1 MKNSTVG
8 FKDSKRLTQ
17 WVKICLYAQIIV
29 AIISLLTTGLEYKY
43 LYDVQKHNRLSQ
55 KGLLKRFSV
64 SCYGQQKAIE
74 EIRAEKAEQYKKLGN
89 DRKSKEYQK
98 WFLKY
103 NPGDKKNKSKSKTV
117 RKTPS
122 QNKTKKNKSKSDYL
136 Y

>member
-1 MKNSTVG
+1 M
-8 FKDSKRLTQ
+8 
-17 WVKICLYAQIIV
+17 
-29 AIISLLTTGLEYKY
+29 
-43 LYDVQKHNRLSQ
+43 
-55 KGLLKRFSV
+55 
-64 SCYGQQKAIE
+64 E

-89 DRKSKEYQK
+89 DRKSKEYHK

-103 NPGDKKNKSKSKTV
+103 NPGDKKTKSKSKTV